1 MLHIHTVGMIGQEVL
16 GQQGVRDC
24 ACDQIGAGHDGCLS
38 LVMAKGHRSRVGGGL
53 WDNNPTKIFGTP
65 PGPLKGVF

>member
-38 LVMAKGHRSRVGGGL
+38 LVMAKGHRSRVGG
-53 WDNNPTKIFGTP
+53 
-65 PGPLKGVF
+65 

>member
-24 ACDQIGAGHDGCLS
+24 ACDQIGDGHDGCLS
-38 LVMAKGHRSRVGGGL
+38 LVWLRAIGL
-53 WDNNPTKIFGTP
+53 EWVVDCGIITQQKYLEP
-65 PGPLKGVF
+65 PLVL